1 MQWAQDWWRKRFSLT
16 IYKYAEKK
24 NTKKNSKLFLRGRTI
39 INHPRHIK
47 CFCCLGISIDYIKS
61 KYLVCA
67 ETKKPIEKFSG
78 ILVYLKNLILRA
90 HITIISTI
98 SLFIDSIC
106 NLLYILFF
114 QCTFILVWN
123 FEQKSLWVQ
132 RWFIN
137 VWVLK
142 YKTGFFSWNEVF

>member
-1 MQWAQDWWRKRFSLT
+1 MCAIICPFYHAMGSRLMKKKIFTNNIQICW
-16 IYKYAEKK
+16 EK

-47 CFCCLGISIDYIKS
+47 CFCCLGVSIDYIKS

-78 ILVYLKNLILRA
+78 ILVDLKNLILRA

-106 NLLYILFF
+106 NLLYTLFF

-123 FEQKSLWVQ
+123 FEQKSLGVQ
-132 RWFIN
+132 RWFVN
-137 VWVLK
+137 VWV
-142 YKTGFFSWNEVF
+142 

>member
-1 MQWAQDWWRKRFSLT
+1 MCAIICPFYHAMGSRLMKKKIFTNNIQICW
-16 IYKYAEKK
+16 EK

-47 CFCCLGISIDYIKS
+47 CFCCLGISIDFIKS

-78 ILVYLKNLILRA
+78 ILVDLKNLILRA

-123 FEQKSLWVQ
+123 FEQKCLGVQ
-132 RWFIN
+132 RWFVN
-137 VWVLK
+137 VWV
-142 YKTGFFSWNEVF
+142 

>member
-1 MQWAQDWWRKRFSLT
+1 MCAIICPFYHAMGSRLMKKKIFTNNIQICW
-16 IYKYAEKK
+16 EK

-67 ETKKPIEKFSG
+67 ETKKSIEKFSG
-78 ILVYLKNLILRA
+78 ILVDLKNLILRA

-123 FEQKSLWVQ
+123 FEHKSLWVQ
-132 RWFIN
+132 RWFVN
-137 VWVLK
+137 VWL
-142 YKTGFFSWNEVF
+142 